1 VRPQGGRRLL
11 LHPAAGHAGAGED
24 EADRRA
30 SDRRRAPA
38 LIGRRRRALGA
49 AFVVAFALSACASDA
64 PSSDAGTHDDG
75 DDHAHDEA
83 PAASFPAA
91 EASSEVATTLSDY
104 AFIGLPASVEGP
116 NVLFR
121 ATIRGG
127 NEHELVIVADGGATV
142 GAITPFRAGDG
153 ERTLAAVLEAGS
165 YTVQCLVKEGT
176 RTHAQ
181 LGMRR
186 DLTVEAG

>member
-1 VRPQGGRRLL
+1 M
-11 LHPAAGHAGAGED
+11 
-24 EADRRA
+24 
-30 SDRRRAPA
+30 
-38 LIGRRRRALGA
+38 
-49 AFVVAFALSACASDA
+49 FAVLSGCASGA
-64 PSSDAGTHDDG
+64 PSADVGTVEGG
-75 DDHAHDEA
+75 DDHAHDDA
-83 PAASFPAA
+83 PAATFPVEQAT
-91 EASSEVATTLSDY
+91 SEVATTLTDY
-104 AFIGLPASVEGP
+104 AFIGLPATVQGP

-127 NEHELVIVADGGATV
+127 NEHELVVVSDGGATV
-142 GAITPFRAGDG
+142 GAIKPFRAADG
-153 ERTLAAVLEAGS
+153 ERTLAAVLEPGS